1 VDNQHTQGI
10 EQHFRPSMTSSRLT
24 GLRPASLLAVL
35 GMLALVLGALVYLL
49 DRGRNPALFSP
60 WIHWPAGEGVF
71 GPAGAWLP
79 TAMHT
84 LAFSLFTALAL
95 PAGRAWHWGACAF
108 WLLINALFEWGQH
121 PSIAPVLA
129 DWIDDSLAG
138 TLGSEALANYFVHG
152 VFDAGDIVAAAAG
165 ALVAGLAL
173 HWTHHLGRPRH
184 AP

>member
-1 VDNQHTQGI
+1 
-10 EQHFRPSMTSSRLT
+10 MTSSRLT
-24 GLRPASLLAVL
+24 GLRLTWTLAAL
-35 GMLALVLGALVYLL
+35 GMLALVLGGLVYVM
-49 DRGRNPALFSP
+49 DRGSAPVLIRPWMPQSP
-60 WIHWPAGEGVF
+60 GQDVF
-71 GPAGAWLP
+71 GAAGAWLP

-95 PAGRAWHWGACAF
+95 PVGRAWHWGACAF

-173 HWTHHLGRPRH
+173 HWTHHLRRPRH